1 MKHFLIGLSAIG
13 LLATLPMATFAHTA
27 LASSNI
33 EAGAA
38 LTVAPDTLD
47 LTFGKSVG
55 LAKLEL
61 VTAGSNNVQDIT
73 PAREMRTLHRV
84 DLPRLKPGA
93 YTIQWRAVAGDG
105 HVMSGEIAF
114 TITDD

>member
-1 MKHFLIGLSAIG
+1 MGA
-13 LLATLPMATFAHTA
+13 FAHTA

-33 EAGAA
+33 ESGAA
-38 LTVAPDTLD
+38 LAVAPDTLN

-61 VTAGSNNVQDIT
+61 VTAGSNSIEDIT
-73 PAREMRTLHRV
+73 PAREMTTTHSV
-84 DLPRLKPGA
+84 DMPSLKPGA
-93 YTIQWRAVAGDG
+93 YTIRWRAVASDG

-114 TITDD
+114 TITAD